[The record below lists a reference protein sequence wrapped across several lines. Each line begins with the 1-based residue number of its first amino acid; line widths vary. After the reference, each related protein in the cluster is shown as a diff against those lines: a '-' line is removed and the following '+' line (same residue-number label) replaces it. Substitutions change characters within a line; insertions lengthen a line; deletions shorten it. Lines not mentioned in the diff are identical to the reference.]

1 MKDKKARKDFTCLT
15 RQMSKKGVKLRTWC
29 KSKGLSDTD
38 CFIIYDMSAGKI
50 KGIRG
55 RAKEL
60 RQLLEKEGFK
70 VA

>member
-1 MKDKKARKDFTCLT
+1 MRKKNSKITE
-15 RQMSKKGVKLRTWC
+15 QMVKKGIKLRTWC
-29 KSKGLSDTD
+29 KSKGLSNADYT
-38 CFIIYDMSAGKI
+38 ILLNMSFGKT

-60 RQLLEKEGFK
+60 REMLEKEGFK